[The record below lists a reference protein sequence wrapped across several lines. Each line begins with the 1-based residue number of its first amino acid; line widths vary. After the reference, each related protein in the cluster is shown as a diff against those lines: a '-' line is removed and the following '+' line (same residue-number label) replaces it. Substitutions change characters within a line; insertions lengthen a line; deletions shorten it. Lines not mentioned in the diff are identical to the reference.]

1 METVDKT
8 CQFPYLAYLLD
19 MPLGITKSPLEAT
32 TSTKIK
38 KIIYTFEINKRVVS
52 QTIIIINHPCL
63 MRLNKE
69 HPKLKLSISLKST

>member
-8 CQFPYLAYLLD
+8 CQFPYLAHLLD

-32 TSTKIK
+32 ASTKIK

-52 QTIIIINHPCL
+52 QTLIIINHPCL
-63 MRLNKE
+63 IRIHKGY
-69 HPKLKLSISLKST
+69 PKLKLSIPLKSI